1 MPDSL
6 FEIAGPDEVTGR
18 PPVNRHNAVGHLD
31 FQPCL
36 QKIPQQGVIAIAGRL
51 ARHRHQKKLPAGEL
65 INQSCGLAGLQ
76 NFIAKLGVDG
86 VQQGTLH
93 EQGARRIRQP
103 LEHRMPKIIHDF
115 RLAGVKVLQGLHPR
129 PNPRQQGNFHPGHPA
144 FGNRH
149 QVIQGLLFQG
159 LAAQPLIQFAHITA
173 PHLQVDGA
181 DLQHLVVQ
189 PQPANVK
196 QWLGAAG
203 NDQVHILRRVRQQ
216 GSDHA
221 ECFFALDMLKIVE
234 HDKQRQRHLLQGV
247 IQ

>member
-1 MPDSL
+1 MPDGL
-6 FEIAGPDEVTGR
+6 FEIAGLDEVTGR

-31 FQPCL
+31 FQPGL
-36 QKIPQQGVIAIAGRL
+36 EKIPQQGVIAIAGRL
-51 ARHRHQKKLPAGEL
+51 AWHRYQKKLPAGEF
-65 INQSCGLAGLQ
+65 INQPCGLAGLQ

-129 PNPRQQGNFHPGHPA
+129 PNPCQQGNFHPGHPA

-149 QVIQGLLFQG
+149 QVIQCLLFQG
-159 LAAQPLIQFAHITA
+159 LTAQPLIQFAHLAA
-173 PHLQVDGA
+173 PHFQVNST
-181 DLQHLVVQ
+181 DLQYLVVQ
-189 PQPANVK
+189 PQPADVK

-203 NDQVHILRRVRQQ
+203 NNQVHIIGRVCQQ
-216 GSDHA
+216 GSDHT
-221 ECFFALDMLKIVE
+221 ERFFTLDMLKVVE
-234 HDKQRQRHLLQGV
+234 HDKQRQCHLLQGV